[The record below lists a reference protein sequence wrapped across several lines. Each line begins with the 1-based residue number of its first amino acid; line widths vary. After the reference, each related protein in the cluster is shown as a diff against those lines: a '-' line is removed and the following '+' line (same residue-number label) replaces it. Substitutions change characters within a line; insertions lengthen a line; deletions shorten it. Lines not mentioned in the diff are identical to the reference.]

1 MKPDTNIGNGFGKF
15 EMAKF
20 QVRGFEEYERALSRL
35 GGQTEEIAKQ
45 GVYVAAKI
53 VADAIK
59 DALKG
64 LPVVEGDIKGL
75 PPVGTPES
83 PLTGVS
89 RKQKEDLIDSMGI
102 PPIEMNHDG
111 YIETKIGWDGYGSI
125 PTKKYPKGV
134 PNQMLIRSI
143 ESGTSFRKKN
153 PVIRRAVTKSKKAA
167 IEALNA
173 EIEKA
178 IGKEMK

>member
-1 MKPDTNIGNGFGKF
+1 
-15 EMAKF
+15 MARF
-20 QVRGFEEYERALSRL
+20 QIRGLEEYERALSRL
-35 GGQTEEIAKQ
+35 GGQTEEIAKK
-45 GVYVAAKI
+45 GVYVAVKI

-59 DALKG
+59 EGLKG
-64 LPVVEGDIKGL
+64 LPVIEGDVKGL

-89 RKQKEDLIDSMGI
+89 RKQKEDLIESMGV
-102 PPIEMNHDG
+102 PPIEMNPDG

-153 PVIRRAVTKSKKAA
+153 PVVRRAVTKSKKAA
-167 IEALNA
+167 VAAMNQ

-178 IGKEMK
+178 IGREME